1 MSHELTVS
9 SSTTVGTLS
18 DLDKS
23 LKSTELRHERMLDLA
38 RTSPVVYKSQ
48 RNAMVDAQEQAPPAV
63 PEGKKEQGI
72 LSLSAESPPEQHNAN
87 TPEATLRH
95 RNIPNLNEYLS
106 RREKEDR
113 QGADAGLLPVRMKPP
128 APKQGPSSRDQLL
141 GSAGGT
147 GMGASQ
153 LHEELGGQLAD
164 VSIFLSARGSLLTDT
179 RCHTG

>member
-1 MSHELTVS
+1 
-9 SSTTVGTLS
+9 
-18 DLDKS
+18 
-23 LKSTELRHERMLDLA
+23 MLDLA
-38 RTSPVVYKSQ
+38 RISPVVYKSQ
-48 RNAMVDAQEQAPPAV
+48 RNAMVDAQEQALPAV

-72 LSLSAESPPEQHNAN
+72 LSLSAESLPEQHNAI
-87 TPEATLRH
+87 TSEATLRH

-113 QGADAGLLPVRMKPP
+113 QGADAGLLPVRIKPP

-153 LHEELGGQLAD
+153 LHEELGGRLAD
-164 VSIFLSARGSLLTDT
+164 VSKAVRAPERLLTSA